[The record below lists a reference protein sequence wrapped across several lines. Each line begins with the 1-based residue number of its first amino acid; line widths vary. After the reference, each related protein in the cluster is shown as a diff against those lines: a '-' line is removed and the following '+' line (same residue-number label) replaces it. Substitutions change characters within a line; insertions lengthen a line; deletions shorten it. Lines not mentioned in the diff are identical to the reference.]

1 MRKSEV
7 ALSLALIT
15 SSGISLWLWQELRA
29 ARALQA
35 RLGSDSQAVSVEPA
49 ETHEPVT
56 NALAAPPPATLATV
70 ATTPEPAVAARE
82 PRRKSGP
89 SEDEALIAQRR
100 MLQDPRF
107 RAAWRDQ
114 ARLNYGLRRENIIR
128 VIGLTPEQ
136 ADAVIDLQIDRE
148 LAWTEDPRALNEDF
162 QANERAHQAKLT
174 ELLGQEK
181 SARLQEYME
190 SRGSRMQVDQFRNL
204 LGGPDTL
211 REDQVEPL
219 IAALHTENA
228 QLKRE
233 LRESE
238 RTAMW
243 SSDTAEAWRQ
253 HAERRAEL
261 EKEAHA
267 RMHAAAAPILSR
279 SQLEKFDAMLERDRE
294 RRAAEQRMQGLQS
307 KLGQDAAPAD

>member
-1 MRKSEV
+1 
-7 ALSLALIT
+7 
-15 SSGISLWLWQELRA
+15 
-29 ARALQA
+29 
-35 RLGSDSQAVSVEPA
+35 
-49 ETHEPVT
+49 
-56 NALAAPPPATLATV
+56 
-70 ATTPEPAVAARE
+70 
-82 PRRKSGP
+82 
-89 SEDEALIAQRR
+89 
-100 MLQDPRF
+100 MLQDPRY
-107 RAAWRDQ
+107 RAAWREQ
-114 ARLNYGLRRENIIR
+114 TRLTYGLRRENIIR
-128 VIGLTPEQ
+128 VVGLTPEQ

-174 ELLGQEK
+174 ELLGQET

-219 IAALHTENA
+219 IAALHSENA
-228 QLKRE
+228 QLKHE

-267 RMHAAAAPILSR
+267 RMHSAAAPILSR
-279 SQLEKFDAMLERDRE
+279 NQLEKLDAMLERERE
-294 RRAAEQRMQGLQS
+294 RRAAEQRIQGLQS
-307 KLGQDAAPAD
+307 KLGQAVGTD

>member
-15 SSGISLWLWQELRA
+15 SSGIALWLWQELRA
-29 ARALQA
+29 ARATQA
-35 RLGSDSQAVSVEPA
+35 ALESELLAVAVMPVESGKPGA
-49 ETHEPVT
+49 I
-56 NALAAPPPATLATV
+56 AIAAPTKVSSATAESTASASTPAQKPATKVV
-70 ATTPEPAVAARE
+70 APEDD
-82 PRRKSGP
+82 GQT
-89 SEDEALIAQRR
+89 LRR
-100 MLQDPRF
+100 MMQDPRY
-107 RAAWRDQ
+107 RAAWREQ
-114 ARLNYGLRRENIIR
+114 SRLNYGLRRENIIR
-128 VIGLTPEQ
+128 LVGLTPEQ
-136 ADAVIDLQIDRE
+136 ADAVIDLQIDRLLE
-148 LAWTEDPRALNEDF
+148 QIEDPRALNENF
-162 QANERAHQAKLT
+162 HETERAHQGKLT

-190 SRGSRMQVDQFRNL
+190 SRATRMQVDQFRNL
-204 LGGPDTL
+204 LGGPEML

-228 QLKRE
+228 QLKSE

-243 SSDTAEAWRQ
+243 SSDTAEAWRE

-267 RMHAAAAPILSR
+267 RMHAAAAPILSD
-279 SQLEKFDAMLERDRE
+279 SQLKKLDAMLERDRE

-307 KLGQDAAPAD
+307 KLGQAAVATD